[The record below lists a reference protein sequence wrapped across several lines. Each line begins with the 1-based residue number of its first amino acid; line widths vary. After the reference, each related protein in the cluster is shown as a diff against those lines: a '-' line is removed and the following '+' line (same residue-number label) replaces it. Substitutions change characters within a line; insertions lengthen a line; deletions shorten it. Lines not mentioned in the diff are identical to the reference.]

1 MKFIMILSVLA
12 LSSCNLQYNLLYYPS
27 PFVPSEGE
35 LVARNIQFW
44 PSGPSDYRGFI
55 SAAQIRDVKGTVIV
69 FHGNAGTAAD
79 RVYYA
84 TALGSIGYRV
94 ILAEYP

>member
-1 MKFIMILSVLA
+1 MILSVLA